1 MSSKKPRNASPRLAP
16 VSPKVRTHAR
26 TVRCQCP
33 LSPVR
38 TYVRLR
44 SPMAI
49 CLAQVFFLVGAA
61 AAAATTVQE
70 KKDKIGERVAALQQ
84 LVSPFGKVL
93 VFCKFFFFFLLHY
106 SCGVFSPAPRKWIDY
121 IHRLCSPRC
130 CRPTRLLS
138 CRRRRGTSSSCTSS
152 WRSLLFSA
160 TTAPSV
166 RLSFVFFPLADDVHG
181 NPFAAGPE
189 LPLHARSSGRWRCA

>member
-1 MSSKKPRNASPRLAP
+1 MMMAEVANHSKRNHTDSYFSGKAVAVPAAAATSSEEFGSMSSKKPRNASPRLAP

-84 LVSPFGKVL
+84 LVSPFGKTDTASVL
-93 VFCKFFFFFLLHY
+93 QEASGYIKFLHQQLEVL
-106 SCGVFSPAPRKWIDY
+106 SSPYMRAPPAAGAAPEVSFR
-121 IHRLCSPRC
+121 
-130 CRPTRLLS
+130 RP
-138 CRRRRGTSSSCTSS
+138 SSSSPLMSS
-152 WRSLLFSA
+152 
-160 TTAPSV
+160 
-166 RLSFVFFPLADDVHG
+166 
-181 NPFAAGPE
+181 
-189 LPLHARSSGRWRCA
+189 